1 MLQHASP
8 DEGTDP
14 EKDTLFEVGSGLG
27 HTPPELAHWS
37 ISSAVK
43 ISQYRLHVDG
53 RPSTEVARRPE
64 ALTEA
69 VAE

>member
-1 MLQHASP
+1 MYQPLS
-8 DEGTDP
+8 EG
-14 EKDTLFEVGSGLG
+14 VG
-27 HTPPELAHWS
+27 ELVAFWD
-37 ISSAVK
+37 
-43 ISQYRLHVDG
+43 RLHVDG